1 MNYLVVTVVS
11 LVGGVGSIV
20 SIERGNTIF
29 AAIFAVVALAGF
41 VAGWIW
47 RMSHVDRDRD
57 PPEIN

>member
-1 MNYLVVTVVS
+1 MNYLVAIGVS

-20 SIERGNTIF
+20 SIEWGNAIF
-29 AAIFAVVALAGF
+29 AAIFAVIA
-41 VAGWIW
+41 VAGYVAACVW